1 MKFLADI
8 LGAVGNFAASFGT
21 QGCWLLFMDE
31 AEMPKGLIER

>member
-1 MKFLADI
+1 MKFFADI
-8 LGAVGNFAASFGT
+8 LSSVGNFAASFGT